1 MKTVLV
7 LGGGFGGLAAAHEL
21 RRRLSHEH
29 RIVLIERR
37 SSFSMGLSN
46 LWVMTGEREHPS
58 QGKRELSALRDKG
71 IEYVNEEI
79 LLIFPA
85 EKKVQTSSQLLK
97 GDYIIISLGAEL
109 APQEIDG
116 FQESAYNL
124 YDDAEAFKLQAA
136 LRQFRKGRVVILV
149 SRTPFKCPAAPYEA
163 AFLIDDLLRKR
174 GVRSQAE
181 VEVHTPEPYPMP
193 SAGQQVG
200 DALRKML
207 QERDIAYFPDQNV
220 LKIESSSKTILF
232 ELEDARFDLLVGVPP
247 HTAPNVIRE
256 AGLVGS
262 TGWIPVDPATLQTRY
277 PGVYAIGDINF
288 IALPNGMPLPKAGV
302 FAEAEATIVAENI
315 AAEVRGEVGSAKFTG
330 EGYCYIDVGGGMAAL
345 GSGNFYASPAPHVE
359 LKPPSKRFRREKEE
373 FERSRLNSWL

>member
-359 LKPPSKRFRREKEE
+359 LKPPSKQFRKEKEE
-373 FERSRLNSWL
+373 FERSRLDKWL